1 MRQRSR
7 RPRSPTPGAPGD
19 GPDAKGRPGAPLPP
33 PSGRD
38 ADGSRE
44 RLKAVDALPP
54 SVSTGR
60 FAAVLS
66 LARQGLSVGVEFGP
80 HSLEA
85 LVGIAETV
93 EESVYA
99 PGSLAG
105 TDAGISFALANPPLR
120 TGAFGE
126 VRLRVDGASIPSDA
140 FRVRTAAAPDWRT
153 ASTVSARA
161 PLELAAGV
169 RTEFAVDGD
178 WGRREGE
185 LTVRLE
191 LKSVAIPPL
200 VWFEFRDR
208 VRSGAPV

>member
-1 MRQRSR
+1 M
-7 RPRSPTPGAPGD
+7 
-19 GPDAKGRPGAPLPP
+19 
-33 PSGRD
+33 
-38 ADGSRE
+38 
-44 RLKAVDALPP
+44 
-54 SVSTGR
+54 
-60 FAAVLS
+60 
-66 LARQGLSVGVEFGP
+66 
-80 HSLEA
+80 
-85 LVGIAETV
+85 
-93 EESVYA
+93 
-99 PGSLAG
+99 
-105 TDAGISFALANPPLR
+105 
-120 TGAFGE
+120 
-126 VRLRVDGASIPSDA
+126 RLRVDGASVPSDA

>member
-19 GPDAKGRPGAPLPP
+19 GPAAEGPPGLPLPRP
-33 PSGRD
+33 RGRD
-38 ADGSRE
+38 TDRPRE
-44 RLKAVDALPP
+44 RLRAADALPP
-54 SVSTGR
+54 NVSTGR
-60 FAAVLS
+60 FAAVLL
-66 LARQGLSVGVEFGP
+66 LARQGFSVGVEFGA

-93 EESVYA
+93 EESVYEA
-99 PGSLAG
+99 GSLAG
-105 TDAGISFALANPPLR
+105 TATGIAFALANPPLR

-126 VRLRVDGASIPSDA
+126 VRLRIDGAPVPSDA
-140 FRVRTAAAPDWRT
+140 LRVRTAMAPDWRT
-153 ASTVSARA
+153 ASTVSALS

-178 WGRREGE
+178 WGPSDGE

-191 LKSVAIPPL
+191 LTSVAIPPL

-208 VRSGAPV
+208 ERSGGPG